1 MAIHSEKQVGID
13 SSPHPV
19 LQLVA
24 IRQWR
29 QSLCQTP
36 EEHLE
41 ELCTGVKVNNKHWN
55 RESNPEIRYVVNTL
69 KKNTIFPSFLSL
81 QIEELCTLCV
91 CMYCVLFWI
100 RTQQKHAYRAC
111 RGMQGMQSY

>member
-55 RESNPEIRYVVNTL
+55 GESNPEIRYVVNTL
-69 KKNTIFPSFLSL
+69 KKHHLCFIFEFANWRAVY
-81 QIEELCTLCV
+81 IMCAYVCTV
-91 CMYCVLFWI
+91 FWF
-100 RTQQKHAYRAC
+100 R
-111 RGMQGMQSY
+111 